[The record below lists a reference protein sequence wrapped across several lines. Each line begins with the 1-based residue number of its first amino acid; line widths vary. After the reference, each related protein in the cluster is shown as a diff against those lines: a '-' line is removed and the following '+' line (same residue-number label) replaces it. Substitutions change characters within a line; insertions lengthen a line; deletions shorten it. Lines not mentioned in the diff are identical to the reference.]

1 MKTAT
6 RMFLLSFALLV
17 YGPGAMAY
25 ESTAQVI
32 KRQAPTGISNM
43 FYECVEKAESD
54 DIALASCQSAEKK
67 RQDARLNAAYKSLLS
82 TQRGTAKEKLIRA
95 ERAWLEFHNTSKTL
109 ESSLYGSETVS
120 SFQVMQQEL
129 FRLCG
134 RANVLEE
141 YLSIVNDR

>member
-6 RMFLLSFALLV
+6 RMFILSVALFAH
-17 YGPGAMAY
+17 GSGALAY

-32 KRQAPTGISNM
+32 KRQAPPGISDA
-43 FYECVEKAESD
+43 FYGCVEKMESD
-54 DIALASCQSAEKK
+54 SIALAACQSAEKT

-82 TQRGTAKEKLIRA
+82 KQRGTAKDSLIRA
-95 ERAWLEFHNTSKTL
+95 ERAWLDFHNTSKTF

-120 SFQVMQQEL
+120 SFQVMQKEL
-129 FRLCG
+129 FRLCE

-141 YLSIVNDR
+141 YFSIANDR